1 SSNLLQSPI
10 KSHTPLSGGDIS
22 KVYLLETSTQK
33 LFLKTHQGIL
43 GKQMLSAEKI
53 GLEHIANTKSIKTP
67 QVYFLEEYQDTSL
80 LVMEYIETKNPNS
93 KDHKKLGFQLAEFH
107 KNNTTEF
114 GFDTNNFIGSLP
126 QSNSKHNSWASFYV
140 NERLL
145 PQINLAKEKSL
156 LSEKEIPN
164 SEKLLNTCEKL
175 FPIIKPSLLH
185 GDLWGGNYLIA
196 TDGTPYLI
204 DPAVYYGHSEVDL
217 AMSRLFGGFSA
228 DFYKAYHEISSNL
241 LGENERID
249 IYQLYYLLVHLN
261 LFGKGYYRQVKWIL
275 DYYFS

>member
-1 SSNLLQSPI
+1 MQKSLLDFISSNLLQSPI

-33 LFLKTHQGIL
+33 LLLKTHQGIL

-67 QVYFLEEYQDTSL
+67 QVYLLDEYQDTSL

-93 KDHKKLGFQLAEFH
+93 KDHEKFGFQLAELH

-114 GFDTNNFIGSLP
+114 GFDTDNFIGSLH
-126 QSNSKHNSWASFYV
+126 QSNAKHDNWTSFYV
-140 NERLL
+140 KERLL
-145 PQINLAKEKSL
+145 PQLNIAKGKSL
-156 LSEKEIPN
+156 LSERDIPN
-164 SEKLLNTCEKL
+164 TDKLLKTCDEL
-175 FPIIKPSLLH
+175 FPKIKPALLH

-196 TDGTPYLI
+196 TNGTAYLI

-217 AMSRLFGGFSA
+217 AMSRLFGGFSS
-228 DFYKAYHEISSNL
+228 DFYNA
-241 LGENERID
+241 
-249 IYQLYYLLVHLN
+249 
-261 LFGKGYYRQVKWIL
+261 
-275 DYYFS
+275 